1 MVSFGKLAS
10 VEKDGKDTEDIG
22 KSKNEREKAGQFMFK
37 VFFLWLKLRTMVIC
51 KKCGL

>member
-22 KSKNEREKAGQFMFK
+22 KSKNERERRQGSLCSRS
-37 VFFLWLKLRTMVIC
+37 FFS
-51 KKCGL
+51 G